1 MISIHFVHIQFRCW
15 KLSTWPGDVE
25 LTLKTSNLGGLE
37 TGACSFIQLIL
48 VECPYGPALRGLGN
62 TVVNER
68 AIVVLHRTTAS
79 EGDSI
84 LWVEC
89 NAG

>member
-79 EGDSI
+79 EGDSV
-84 LWVEC
+84 LCVEC

>member
-1 MISIHFVHIQFRCW
+1 M
-15 KLSTWPGDVE
+15 WPGDVQ

-48 VECPYGPALRGLGN
+48 VECPYGPALRGWGN
-62 TVVNER
+62 IVVNES

-79 EGDSI
+79 EGDSV